1 MRFVVSWVATCALLA
16 ACGGSD
22 DSPAGGIPGSGDAV
36 KSYLAPANYVSVAQK
51 VLQTHSYVLNV
62 NDLVL
67 GINIMEPETQAKLLH
82 QPLRRFSH
90 FPATVF
96 GEQAVGVAQVQ
107 EQPCFGGGKQVLDY
121 NDANNN
127 GVDDAG
133 DSVSLN
139 AQACSLGNVV
149 LHGQASMVLNRLSG
163 DPAGYPY
170 GHAASLGYSNFTLE
184 GPGQRAH
191 SNGKWS
197 VDFSAQSETSEDYLL
212 RTPSL
217 SLSWALGG
225 KDSSYTLQDY
235 EVSLKVRPTPGWE
248 LLQIASVSGTLVDS
262 ALDGQSLAVK
272 TTQPFE
278 RLNSEAYFN
287 RGTVT
292 VTDRSGAQVRAT
304 VTSATTVTIDLDADA
319 DGTYETS
326 VNKLWSEIY

>member
-1 MRFVVSWVATCALLA
+1 MRFVVFWVATSALLA

-22 DSPAGGIPGSGDAV
+22 DNPAGGIPGSGDPV

-51 VLQTHSYVLNV
+51 VLQTHAYVLNTT
-62 NDLVL
+62 DLVL
-67 GINIMEPETQAKLLH
+67 GIYTADPEAQAQLLH

-90 FPATVF
+90 LPATVF
-96 GEQAVGVAQVQ
+96 DEQAVGVVQVQ

-127 GVDDAG
+127 GVEDAG
-133 DSVSLN
+133 DSVSLS

-149 LHGQASMVLNRLSG
+149 LNGQASMVLNRRSG
-163 DPAGYPY
+163 DPAAYPY
-170 GHAASLGYSNFTLE
+170 GYAASLGYSNFSLE
-184 GPGQRAH
+184 GPGQRIH

-197 VDFSAQSETSEDYLL
+197 VDFSALSETSEDYLL
-212 RTPSL
+212 RTPSF
-217 SLSWALGG
+217 SLSWLMGG
-225 KDSSYTLQDY
+225 KDSSQTLQDY
-235 EVSLKVRPTPGWE
+235 EVSLKLRPTSGWE